1 MQLVEACFKQCC
13 VTAYYDLTQV
23 KIYIDITIFFFLTN
37 QINPLIR
44 SLVIRYSVPK
54 GTGHYYLLLYSHFGV
69 PTARQHGC
77 LLYHIPKG
85 MFHQFSLSISCP
97 TNQKNLL
104 IRKNIAA
111 KQRIGKFI
119 HKIAFCLR
127 NIWIVLQFAI
137 TLRCL

>member
-1 MQLVEACFKQCC
+1 MIKIISHAV
-13 VTAYYDLTQV
+13 VTSY
-23 KIYIDITIFFFLTN
+23 FL
-37 QINPLIR
+37 IH
-44 SLVIRYSVPK
+44 YSVPK
-54 GTGHYYLLLYSHFGV
+54 GTGNYYLLLYSHFGV
-69 PTARQHGC
+69 PTARQHVC

-119 HKIAFCLR
+119 HKIAFCLQ
-127 NIWIVLQFAI
+127 NIWIVLHFAI
-137 TLRCL
+137 TLHQNQAICYLKTIFI